1 MKPEPPFE
9 LAPIPTGA
17 GASAEAHSNG
27 IVHTTL
33 ENGLGVLTI
42 PDHRAPV
49 VTHMVWYKNGSAD
62 DPVGKSGIAH
72 FLEHL
77 MFKGTQKHPAG
88 TFMTTIAELGGQQN
102 AFTSNDFTTYFQ
114 QIAAEHLA
122 TCMEY
127 EADRMKNLVLTEE
140 MVSSERKV
148 VLEERLM
155 RTESKPGQILGEAL
169 QAALFTTHPYGK
181 PVIGWQEE
189 IRGLV
194 RDDALDY
201 YRRFYT
207 PENALLV
214 VAGDVE
220 PAAAINLARR
230 YYGKLQRRGVPPVR
244 RRPGEPKPTTQRQL
258 SLMDAKVGQ
267 PQFLRT
273 HLVPSY
279 GNAGP
284 GEAEA
289 FSLLALLLGRAQTGV
304 LYRRLVL
311 KEDIASSVG
320 ANYVG
325 TARDQ
330 SRFAMSASAKPG
342 IALERLDAAIEAV
355 IQEHSAN
362 GFDRADIE
370 RAKKRLI
377 ASALYAR
384 DSQMSLSQWY
394 GRSICIGM
402 TLEAIDAWPERV
414 ASVSSEDL
422 LRALHSL
429 DRSTCVSGRLLQSDT
444 GGAASAAA

>member
-1 MKPEPPFE
+1 MKSEHLSE
-9 LAPIPTGA
+9 LAPMATGG
-17 GASAEAHSNG
+17 GASAEARPNG
-27 IVHTTL
+27 IVHATL
-33 ENGLGVLTI
+33 ENDLGVLII

-77 MFKGTQKHPAG
+77 MFKGTRKHPAG
-88 TFMTTIAELGGQQN
+88 AFMTTIAELGGQQN
-102 AFTSNDFTTYFQ
+102 AFTSNDFTAYFQ
-114 QIAAEHLA
+114 QIAAEHLP

-127 EADRMKNLVLTEE
+127 ESDRMKNLVLTEE

-155 RTESKPGQILGEAL
+155 RTESKPGQILAEAL

-194 RDDALDY
+194 REDALDY
-201 YRRFYT
+201 YQRFYT

-220 PAAAINLARR
+220 PEAAIDLARR
-230 YYGKLQRRGVPPVR
+230 HYGNLQRSGAPPVR
-244 RRPGEPKPTTQRQL
+244 RRPGEPKPTTQRQV
-258 SLMDAKVGQ
+258 SLADAKVGQ
-267 PQFLRT
+267 QQFLRA

-279 GNAGP
+279 GNGGP
-284 GEAEA
+284 REAEA
-289 FSLLALLLGRAQTGV
+289 FTVLGLLLGRAQTGV

-311 KEDIASSVG
+311 KEDIASSVA

-330 SRFAMSASAKPG
+330 SRFALSASAKPG
-342 IALERLDAAIEAV
+342 IALERLDDAIEAV
-355 IQEHSAN
+355 IREHSAN
-362 GFDRADIE
+362 GFEPADIE
-370 RAKKRLI
+370 RAKKRLM

-394 GRSICIGM
+394 GRSMCIGM
-402 TLEAIDAWPERV
+402 TLEAIEAWPERIAAV
-414 ASVSSEDL
+414 TAEDL
-422 LRALHSL
+422 LRALRSL
-429 DRSTCVSGRLLQSDT
+429 DRATCVSGRLLQSDT
-444 GGAASAAA
+444 GGAAAVAA